1 MRISLLEAL
10 LQKSVMTTVCA
21 TRGNQQPGPK
31 GRPNLWQQ
39 GLLYNSGDVT
49 DLLRGPVSGAYYH
62 TYFQFLFGF
71 FSGFCTPIL
80 CIILGSLWTGLV
92 LSYPELFR
100 WSLLTGFCTPLLYIR
115 KVVAIDRIQYS
126 YSLYH
131 LGGRYWQVSALPGFS
146 FSLLPWWSLL
156 TGICT
161 LILCIILVIVI
172 DRFLLSYSVLF
183 KRSLWTGFCTPW
195 LCSRKVVAI
204 ARL

>member
-1 MRISLLEAL
+1 MKLD
-10 LQKSVMTTVCA
+10 LQ
-21 TRGNQQPGPK
+21 
-31 GRPNLWQQ
+31 
-39 GLLYNSGDVT
+39 
-49 DLLRGPVSGAYYH
+49 AYCG
-62 TYFQFLFGF
+62 YFQMCVKNGPCVELLLKVCRILALDSHGSCLLSSLELLFGGLRIWAPWDYGDCSPLV
-71 FSGFCTPIL
+71 SGFCTPIL
-80 CIILGSLWTGLV
+80 CIIFGSLWTGLV

-115 KVVAIDRIQYS
+115 KMIAIDRLQYS

-183 KRSLWTGFCTPW
+183 KRSLWTGFCT
-195 LCSRKVVAI
+195 LFVLGK
-204 ARL
+204 